1 MNKKSFFQCV
11 ILLISF
17 LVLTLAV
24 ESQSDMVSYLD
35 NITSAFFQSIRNPD
49 LTNLMTII
57 STVVSPL
64 TTSLIALVILGYQY
78 FLNQRIAV
86 WLFMLFFGTNALALL
101 LKDIIARHR
110 PMNQL
115 VFDSGYSFPSGHTIS
130 TFFINDSCF
139 SGCKTEIEKSIVT
152 SSFRNIC
159 ISNPCISYFFKTL
172 FRKSFFNGYFR
183 VVVTRSIV
191 ILWFVCYCI
200 FERVTIKIVVIN
212 DKY

>member
-11 ILLISF
+11 ILLVSF

-24 ESQSDMVSYLD
+24 KSQSDMISYLD
-35 NITSAFFQSIRNPD
+35 NITSAFFQSIRNPA

-130 TFFINDSCF
+130 AFLLMIL
-139 SGCKTEIEKSIVT
+139 VLVVA
-152 SSFRNIC
+152 RQR
-159 ISNPCISYFFKTL
+159 L
-172 FRKSFFNGYFR
+172 RR
-183 VVVTRSIV
+183 VLSQVVFVIFALV
-191 ILWFVCYCI
+191 ILASVI
-200 FERVTIKIVVIN
+200 FSRLYLENHFLTDILGSLLLGASSYYGLSAIVSL
-212 DKY
+212 KELQ

>member
-11 ILLISF
+11 ILLVSF
-17 LVLTLAV
+17 LVLTLV
-24 ESQSDMVSYLD
+24 VKSQSDMISYLD

-130 TFFINDSCF
+130 TFLLMIL
-139 SGCKTEIEKSIVT
+139 VLVVA
-152 SSFRNIC
+152 RQR
-159 ISNPCISYFFKTL
+159 L
-172 FRKSFFNGYFR
+172 RR
-183 VVVTRSIV
+183 VLSQVVFVIFALV
-191 ILWFVCYCI
+191 ILASVI
-200 FERVTIKIVVIN
+200 FSRLYLENHFLTDILGSLLLGASSYYGLSAIVSL
-212 DKY
+212 KELQ

>member
-1 MNKKSFFQCV
+1 MNKKPFFQCV
-11 ILLISF
+11 ILFVSF

-24 ESQSDMVSYLD
+24 KSQSDMISYLD

-78 FLNQRIAV
+78 FLNERIAV

-130 TFFINDSCF
+130 TFLLMIL
-139 SGCKTEIEKSIVT
+139 VLVVA
-152 SSFRNIC
+152 RQR
-159 ISNPCISYFFKTL
+159 L
-172 FRKSFFNGYFR
+172 RR
-183 VVVTRSIV
+183 VLSQVVFVIFALV
-191 ILWFVCYCI
+191 ILASVIFSRLYLENHFLTDILGSLLLGATSYCGLSA
-200 FERVTIKIVVIN
+200 IVSL
-212 DKY
+212 K

>member
-11 ILLISF
+11 ILLVSF

-24 ESQSDMVSYLD
+24 KSQSDMISYLD

-130 TFFINDSCF
+130 TFLLMIL
-139 SGCKTEIEKSIVT
+139 VLVVA
-152 SSFRNIC
+152 RQR
-159 ISNPCISYFFKTL
+159 L
-172 FRKSFFNGYFR
+172 RR
-183 VVVTRSIV
+183 VLSQVVFVIFALV
-191 ILWFVCYCI
+191 ILALVI
-200 FERVTIKIVVIN
+200 FSRLYLENHFLTDILGSLLLGASSYYGLSAIVSL
-212 DKY
+212 KELQ

>member
-11 ILLISF
+11 ILLVSF

-24 ESQSDMVSYLD
+24 KSQSDMISYLD
-35 NITSAFFQSIRNPD
+35 NITSAFFQSIRNSD

-115 VFDSGYSFPSGHTIS
+115 IFDSGYSFPSGHTIS
-130 TFFINDSCF
+130 TFLLMILVLVVARQRLRRVLSQVVFVIFALVASVIF
-139 SGCKTEIEKSIVT
+139 SRLYLENHFLTDILGSLLLGASSYCGLSAIV
-152 SSFRNIC
+152 SL
-159 ISNPCISYFFKTL
+159 KEL
-172 FRKSFFNGYFR
+172 Q
-183 VVVTRSIV
+183 
-191 ILWFVCYCI
+191 
-200 FERVTIKIVVIN
+200 
-212 DKY
+212 

>member
-11 ILLISF
+11 ILLVSF

-24 ESQSDMVSYLD
+24 KSQSDMISYLD

-57 STVVSPL
+57 LTVVSPL

-130 TFFINDSCF
+130 TFLLMIL
-139 SGCKTEIEKSIVT
+139 VLVVA
-152 SSFRNIC
+152 RQR
-159 ISNPCISYFFKTL
+159 L
-172 FRKSFFNGYFR
+172 RR
-183 VVVTRSIV
+183 VLSQVVFVIFALV
-191 ILWFVCYCI
+191 ILASVI
-200 FERVTIKIVVIN
+200 FSRLYLENHFLTDILGSLLLGASSYYGLSAIVSL
-212 DKY
+212 KELQ

>member
-11 ILLISF
+11 ILLVSF

-24 ESQSDMVSYLD
+24 KSQSDMISYLD

-130 TFFINDSCF
+130 AFLLMIL
-139 SGCKTEIEKSIVT
+139 VLVVA
-152 SSFRNIC
+152 RQR
-159 ISNPCISYFFKTL
+159 L
-172 FRKSFFNGYFR
+172 RR
-183 VVVTRSIV
+183 VLSQVVFVIFALV
-191 ILWFVCYCI
+191 ILASVI
-200 FERVTIKIVVIN
+200 FSRLYLENHFLTDILGSLLLGASSYYGLSAIV
-212 DKY
+212 

>member
-1 MNKKSFFQCV
+1 MNKKPFFQCV
-11 ILLISF
+11 ILFVSF

-24 ESQSDMVSYLD
+24 KSQSDMISYLD

-78 FLNQRIAV
+78 FLNERIAV

-130 TFFINDSCF
+130 TFLLMIL
-139 SGCKTEIEKSIVT
+139 VLVVA
-152 SSFRNIC
+152 RQR
-159 ISNPCISYFFKTL
+159 L
-172 FRKSFFNGYFR
+172 RR
-183 VVVTRSIV
+183 VLSQVVFVIFALV
-191 ILWFVCYCI
+191 ILASVIFSRLYLENHFLTDILGSLLLGATSYVVCLLLYL
-200 FERVTIKIVVIN
+200 
-212 DKY
+212 

>member
-1 MNKKSFFQCV
+1 MNKKPFFQCV
-11 ILLISF
+11 ILFVSF

-24 ESQSDMVSYLD
+24 KSQSDMISYLD

-78 FLNQRIAV
+78 FLNERIAV

-130 TFFINDSCF
+130 TFLLMIL
-139 SGCKTEIEKSIVT
+139 VLVVA
-152 SSFRNIC
+152 RQR
-159 ISNPCISYFFKTL
+159 L
-172 FRKSFFNGYFR
+172 RR
-183 VVVTRSIV
+183 VLSQVVFVIFALV
-191 ILWFVCYCI
+191 ILASVIFSRLYLENHFLTDILGSLLLGETSYCGLSA
-200 FERVTIKIVVIN
+200 IVSL
-212 DKY
+212 KELQ

>member
-11 ILLISF
+11 ILLVSF

-24 ESQSDMVSYLD
+24 KSQSDMISYLD

-49 LTNLMTII
+49 LTNLMAII

-130 TFFINDSCF
+130 TFLLMIL
-139 SGCKTEIEKSIVT
+139 VLVVA
-152 SSFRNIC
+152 RQR
-159 ISNPCISYFFKTL
+159 L
-172 FRKSFFNGYFR
+172 RR
-183 VVVTRSIV
+183 VLSQVVFVIFALV
-191 ILWFVCYCI
+191 ILASVI
-200 FERVTIKIVVIN
+200 FSRLYLENHFLTDILGSLLLGASSYYGLSAIVSL
-212 DKY
+212 KELQ

>member
-11 ILLISF
+11 ILLVSF

-24 ESQSDMVSYLD
+24 KSQSDMISYLD

-130 TFFINDSCF
+130 TFLLMIL
-139 SGCKTEIEKSIVT
+139 VLVVA
-152 SSFRNIC
+152 RQR
-159 ISNPCISYFFKTL
+159 L
-172 FRKSFFNGYFR
+172 RR
-183 VVVTRSIV
+183 VLSQVVFVIFALV
-191 ILWFVCYCI
+191 ILASVI
-200 FERVTIKIVVIN
+200 FSRLYLENHFLTDILGSLLLGASSYYGLSAIVSL
-212 DKY
+212 K

>member
-11 ILLISF
+11 ILLVSF

-24 ESQSDMVSYLD
+24 KSQSDMISYLD

-130 TFFINDSCF
+130 TFLLMILVLVVARQRLRRVLSQVVFVIFALVFLASVIF
-139 SGCKTEIEKSIVT
+139 SRLYLENHFLTDILGSLLLGASSYYGLSAIV
-152 SSFRNIC
+152 SL
-159 ISNPCISYFFKTL
+159 KEL
-172 FRKSFFNGYFR
+172 Q
-183 VVVTRSIV
+183 
-191 ILWFVCYCI
+191 
-200 FERVTIKIVVIN
+200 
-212 DKY
+212 

>member
-11 ILLISF
+11 ILLVSF

-24 ESQSDMVSYLD
+24 KSQSDMISYLD

-115 VFDSGYSFPSGHTIS
+115 VFNSGYSFPSGHTIS
-130 TFFINDSCF
+130 TFLLMIL
-139 SGCKTEIEKSIVT
+139 VLVVA
-152 SSFRNIC
+152 RQR
-159 ISNPCISYFFKTL
+159 L
-172 FRKSFFNGYFR
+172 RR
-183 VVVTRSIV
+183 VLSQVVFVIFALV
-191 ILWFVCYCI
+191 ILASVI
-200 FERVTIKIVVIN
+200 FSRLYLENHFLTDILGSLLLGASSYYGLSAIVSL
-212 DKY
+212 KELQ

>member
-11 ILLISF
+11 ILLVSF

-24 ESQSDMVSYLD
+24 KSQSDMISYLD

-115 VFDSGYSFPSGHTIS
+115 VFDSGYSFPSGHTLS
-130 TFFINDSCF
+130 TFLLMIL
-139 SGCKTEIEKSIVT
+139 VLVVA
-152 SSFRNIC
+152 RQR
-159 ISNPCISYFFKTL
+159 L
-172 FRKSFFNGYFR
+172 RR
-183 VVVTRSIV
+183 VLSQVVFVIFALV
-191 ILWFVCYCI
+191 ILASVI
-200 FERVTIKIVVIN
+200 FSRLYLENHFLTDILGSLLLGASSYYGLSAIVSL
-212 DKY
+212 KELQ

>member
-11 ILLISF
+11 ILLVSF

-24 ESQSDMVSYLD
+24 KSQSDMISYLD

-130 TFFINDSCF
+130 TFLLMIL
-139 SGCKTEIEKSIVT
+139 V
-152 SSFRNIC
+152 
-159 ISNPCISYFFKTL
+159 L
-172 FRKSFFNGYFR
+172 
-183 VVVTRSIV
+183 VVVRQRLRRVLSQVVFVIFALV
-191 ILWFVCYCI
+191 ILASVI
-200 FERVTIKIVVIN
+200 FSRLYLENHFLTDILGSLLLGASSYYGLSAIVSL
-212 DKY
+212 KELQ

>member
-11 ILLISF
+11 ILLVSF

-24 ESQSDMVSYLD
+24 KSQSDMISYLD

-130 TFFINDSCF
+130 TFLLMIL
-139 SGCKTEIEKSIVT
+139 VLVVA
-152 SSFRNIC
+152 RQR
-159 ISNPCISYFFKTL
+159 L
-172 FRKSFFNGYFR
+172 RR
-183 VVVTRSIV
+183 VLSQVVFVIFALV
-191 ILWFVCYCI
+191 ILALVILASVI
-200 FERVTIKIVVIN
+200 FSRLYLENHFLTDILGSLLLGASSYYGLSAIVSL
-212 DKY
+212 KELQ

>member
-11 ILLISF
+11 ILLVSF

-24 ESQSDMVSYLD
+24 KSQSDMISYLD

-49 LTNLMTII
+49 LTN
-57 STVVSPL
+57 
-64 TTSLIALVILGYQY
+64 LIALVILGYQY

-130 TFFINDSCF
+130 TFLLMIL
-139 SGCKTEIEKSIVT
+139 VLVVA
-152 SSFRNIC
+152 RQR
-159 ISNPCISYFFKTL
+159 L
-172 FRKSFFNGYFR
+172 RR
-183 VVVTRSIV
+183 VLSQVVFVIFALV
-191 ILWFVCYCI
+191 ILASVI
-200 FERVTIKIVVIN
+200 FSRLYLENHFLTDILGSLLLGASSYYGLSAIVSL
-212 DKY
+212 KELQ

>member
-11 ILLISF
+11 ILLVSF

-24 ESQSDMVSYLD
+24 KSQIDMISYLD

-130 TFFINDSCF
+130 TFLLMIL
-139 SGCKTEIEKSIVT
+139 VLVVA
-152 SSFRNIC
+152 RQR
-159 ISNPCISYFFKTL
+159 L
-172 FRKSFFNGYFR
+172 RR
-183 VVVTRSIV
+183 VLSQVVFVIFALV
-191 ILWFVCYCI
+191 ILASVI
-200 FERVTIKIVVIN
+200 FSRLYLENHFLTDILGSLLLGASSYYGLSAIVSL
-212 DKY
+212 KELQ

>member
-11 ILLISF
+11 ILLVSF

-24 ESQSDMVSYLD
+24 KSQSDMISYLD

-49 LTNLMTII
+49 LINLMTII

-130 TFFINDSCF
+130 TFLLMIL
-139 SGCKTEIEKSIVT
+139 VLVVA
-152 SSFRNIC
+152 RQR
-159 ISNPCISYFFKTL
+159 L
-172 FRKSFFNGYFR
+172 RR
-183 VVVTRSIV
+183 VLSQVVFVIFALV
-191 ILWFVCYCI
+191 ILASVI
-200 FERVTIKIVVIN
+200 FSRLYLENHFLTDILGSLLLGASSYYGLSAIVSL
-212 DKY
+212 KELQ

>member
-11 ILLISF
+11 ILLVSF

-24 ESQSDMVSYLD
+24 KSQSDMISYLD

-110 PMNQL
+110 PMNKL

-130 TFFINDSCF
+130 TFLLMIL
-139 SGCKTEIEKSIVT
+139 VLVVA
-152 SSFRNIC
+152 RQR
-159 ISNPCISYFFKTL
+159 L
-172 FRKSFFNGYFR
+172 RR
-183 VVVTRSIV
+183 VLSQVVFVIFALV
-191 ILWFVCYCI
+191 ILASVI
-200 FERVTIKIVVIN
+200 FSRLYLENHFLTDILGSLLLGASSYYGLSAIVSL
-212 DKY
+212 KELQ

>member
-11 ILLISF
+11 ILLVSF

-24 ESQSDMVSYLD
+24 KSQSDMISYLD

-57 STVVSPL
+57 STVVSHL

-130 TFFINDSCF
+130 TFLLMIL
-139 SGCKTEIEKSIVT
+139 VLVVA
-152 SSFRNIC
+152 RQR
-159 ISNPCISYFFKTL
+159 L
-172 FRKSFFNGYFR
+172 RR
-183 VVVTRSIV
+183 VLSQVVFVIFALV
-191 ILWFVCYCI
+191 ILASVI
-200 FERVTIKIVVIN
+200 FSRLYLENHFLTDILGSLLLGASSYYGLSAIVSL
-212 DKY
+212 KELQ

>member
-11 ILLISF
+11 ILLVSF

-24 ESQSDMVSYLD
+24 KSQSDMISYLD

-130 TFFINDSCF
+130 TFLLMIL
-139 SGCKTEIEKSIVT
+139 VLVVA
-152 SSFRNIC
+152 RQR
-159 ISNPCISYFFKTL
+159 L
-172 FRKSFFNGYFR
+172 RR
-183 VVVTRSIV
+183 VLSQVVFVIFALV
-191 ILWFVCYCI
+191 ILASVI
-200 FERVTIKIVVIN
+200 FSRLYLENHFLTDILGLLLLGASSYYGLSAIVSL
-212 DKY
+212 KELQ

>member
-11 ILLISF
+11 ILLVSF

-24 ESQSDMVSYLD
+24 KSQSDMISYLD

-130 TFFINDSCF
+130 TFLLMIL
-139 SGCKTEIEKSIVT
+139 VLVVA
-152 SSFRNIC
+152 RQR
-159 ISNPCISYFFKTL
+159 L
-172 FRKSFFNGYFR
+172 RR
-183 VVVTRSIV
+183 VLSQVVFVIFALV
-191 ILWFVCYCI
+191 ILASVI
-200 FERVTIKIVVIN
+200 FSRLYLENHLLTDILGSLLLGASSYYGLSAIVSL
-212 DKY
+212 KELQ

>member
-11 ILLISF
+11 ILLVSF

-24 ESQSDMVSYLD
+24 KSQSDMISYLD

-130 TFFINDSCF
+130 TFLLMIL
-139 SGCKTEIEKSIVT
+139 VLVVA
-152 SSFRNIC
+152 RQR
-159 ISNPCISYFFKTL
+159 L
-172 FRKSFFNGYFR
+172 RR
-183 VVVTRSIV
+183 VLSQVVFVIFALV
-191 ILWFVCYCI
+191 ILASVI
-200 FERVTIKIVVIN
+200 FSRLYLENHFLTDILGSLLLGASSYYGLSAIVS
-212 DKY
+212 

>member
-11 ILLISF
+11 ILLVSF

-24 ESQSDMVSYLD
+24 KSQSDMISYLD

-115 VFDSGYSFPSGHTIS
+115 VFDSDYSFPSGHTIS
-130 TFFINDSCF
+130 AFLLMIL
-139 SGCKTEIEKSIVT
+139 VLVVA
-152 SSFRNIC
+152 RQR
-159 ISNPCISYFFKTL
+159 L
-172 FRKSFFNGYFR
+172 RR
-183 VVVTRSIV
+183 VLSQVVFVIFALV
-191 ILWFVCYCI
+191 ILASVI
-200 FERVTIKIVVIN
+200 FSRLYLENHFLTDILGSLLLGASSYYGLSAIVSL
-212 DKY
+212 KELQ

>member
-11 ILLISF
+11 ILLVSF

-24 ESQSDMVSYLD
+24 KSQSDMISYLD

-130 TFFINDSCF
+130 TFLLMIL
-139 SGCKTEIEKSIVT
+139 VLVVA
-152 SSFRNIC
+152 RQR
-159 ISNPCISYFFKTL
+159 L
-172 FRKSFFNGYFR
+172 RR
-183 VVVTRSIV
+183 VLSQVVFVIFALV
-191 ILWFVCYCI
+191 ILASVI
-200 FERVTIKIVVIN
+200 FSRLYLENHFLTDILGSLLLGASS
-212 DKY
+212 YYGLS

>member
-11 ILLISF
+11 ILLVSF

-24 ESQSDMVSYLD
+24 KSQSDMISYLD

-130 TFFINDSCF
+130 TFLLMILVLVVARQRLRRVLSQVVFVIFALVTLASVIF
-139 SGCKTEIEKSIVT
+139 SRLYLENHFLTDILGSLLLGASSYYGLSAIV
-152 SSFRNIC
+152 SL
-159 ISNPCISYFFKTL
+159 KEL
-172 FRKSFFNGYFR
+172 Q
-183 VVVTRSIV
+183 
-191 ILWFVCYCI
+191 
-200 FERVTIKIVVIN
+200 
-212 DKY
+212 

>member
-11 ILLISF
+11 ILLVSF

-24 ESQSDMVSYLD
+24 KSQSDMISYLD

-115 VFDSGYSFPSGHTIS
+115 VFDSGYSFSSGHTIS
-130 TFFINDSCF
+130 AFLLMIL
-139 SGCKTEIEKSIVT
+139 VLVVA
-152 SSFRNIC
+152 RQR
-159 ISNPCISYFFKTL
+159 L
-172 FRKSFFNGYFR
+172 RR
-183 VVVTRSIV
+183 VLSQVVFVIFALV
-191 ILWFVCYCI
+191 ILASVI
-200 FERVTIKIVVIN
+200 FSRLYLENHFLTDILGSLLLGASSYYGLSAIVSL
-212 DKY
+212 KELQ

>member
-11 ILLISF
+11 ILLVSF

-24 ESQSDMVSYLD
+24 KSQSDMISYLD

-130 TFFINDSCF
+130 TFLLMIL
-139 SGCKTEIEKSIVT
+139 VLVVA
-152 SSFRNIC
+152 RQR
-159 ISNPCISYFFKTL
+159 L
-172 FRKSFFNGYFR
+172 RR
-183 VVVTRSIV
+183 VLSQVVFVIFALV
-191 ILWFVCYCI
+191 ILASVI
-200 FERVTIKIVVIN
+200 FSRLYLENHFLTDILGSLLLGASSYYGLSAIVPL
-212 DKY
+212 KELQ

>member
-11 ILLISF
+11 ILLVSF

-24 ESQSDMVSYLD
+24 KSQSDMISYLD

-130 TFFINDSCF
+130 TFLLMIL
-139 SGCKTEIEKSIVT
+139 VLVVA
-152 SSFRNIC
+152 RQR
-159 ISNPCISYFFKTL
+159 L
-172 FRKSFFNGYFR
+172 RR
-183 VVVTRSIV
+183 VLSQVVFVIFALV
-191 ILWFVCYCI
+191 ILASVI
-200 FERVTIKIVVIN
+200 FSRLYLENHFLTDILGSLLLGASSYYSLSAIVSL
-212 DKY
+212 KELQ

>member
-11 ILLISF
+11 ILLVSF

-24 ESQSDMVSYLD
+24 KSQSDMISSLD

-130 TFFINDSCF
+130 TFLLMIL
-139 SGCKTEIEKSIVT
+139 VLVVA
-152 SSFRNIC
+152 RQR
-159 ISNPCISYFFKTL
+159 L
-172 FRKSFFNGYFR
+172 RR
-183 VVVTRSIV
+183 VLSQVVFVIFALV
-191 ILWFVCYCI
+191 ILASVI
-200 FERVTIKIVVIN
+200 FSRLYLENHFLTDILGSLLLGASSYYGLSAIVSL
-212 DKY
+212 KELQ

>member
-11 ILLISF
+11 ILLVSF

-24 ESQSDMVSYLD
+24 KSQSDMISYLD

-130 TFFINDSCF
+130 TFLLMIL
-139 SGCKTEIEKSIVT
+139 VLVVA
-152 SSFRNIC
+152 RQR
-159 ISNPCISYFFKTL
+159 L
-172 FRKSFFNGYFR
+172 RR
-183 VVVTRSIV
+183 VLSQVVFVIFALV
-191 ILWFVCYCI
+191 ILASVI
-200 FERVTIKIVVIN
+200 FSRLYLENHFLTDILGSLLLGASSHYGLSAIVSL
-212 DKY
+212 KELQ

>member
-11 ILLISF
+11 ILLVSF

-24 ESQSDMVSYLD
+24 KSQSDMISYLD
-35 NITSAFFQSIRNPD
+35 NITSAFFQSIRNSD

-115 VFDSGYSFPSGHTIS
+115 IFDSGYSFPSGHTIS
-130 TFFINDSCF
+130 TFLLMILVLVVARQRLRRVLSQVVFVIFALVILASVIF
-139 SGCKTEIEKSIVT
+139 SRLYLENHFLTDILGSLLLGT
-152 SSFRNIC
+152 SSYC
-159 ISNPCISYFFKTL
+159 GLSA
-172 FRKSFFNGYFR
+172 
-183 VVVTRSIV
+183 IV
-191 ILWFVCYCI
+191 SLK
-200 FERVTIKIVVIN
+200 ELQ
-212 DKY
+212 

>member
-11 ILLISF
+11 ILLVSF

-24 ESQSDMVSYLD
+24 KSQSDMISYLD

-49 LTNLMTII
+49 LTNLMTI
-57 STVVSPL
+57 VSPL

-130 TFFINDSCF
+130 TFLLMIL
-139 SGCKTEIEKSIVT
+139 VLVVA
-152 SSFRNIC
+152 RQR
-159 ISNPCISYFFKTL
+159 L
-172 FRKSFFNGYFR
+172 RR
-183 VVVTRSIV
+183 VLSQVVFVIFALV
-191 ILWFVCYCI
+191 ILASVI
-200 FERVTIKIVVIN
+200 FSRLYLENHFLTDILGSLLLGASSYYGLSAIVSL
-212 DKY
+212 KELQ

>member
-11 ILLISF
+11 ILLVSF

-24 ESQSDMVSYLD
+24 KSQSDMISYLD

-115 VFDSGYSFPSGHTIS
+115 VFDSGYSFPSGHMIS
-130 TFFINDSCF
+130 TFLLMIL
-139 SGCKTEIEKSIVT
+139 VLVVA
-152 SSFRNIC
+152 RQR
-159 ISNPCISYFFKTL
+159 L
-172 FRKSFFNGYFR
+172 RR
-183 VVVTRSIV
+183 VLSQVVFVIFALV
-191 ILWFVCYCI
+191 ILASVI
-200 FERVTIKIVVIN
+200 FSRLYLENHFLTDILGSLLLGASSYYGLSAIVSL
-212 DKY
+212 KELQ

>member
-11 ILLISF
+11 ILLVSF
-17 LVLTLAV
+17 LVLILAV
-24 ESQSDMVSYLD
+24 KSQSDMISYLD

-130 TFFINDSCF
+130 TFLLMIL
-139 SGCKTEIEKSIVT
+139 VLVVA
-152 SSFRNIC
+152 RQR
-159 ISNPCISYFFKTL
+159 L
-172 FRKSFFNGYFR
+172 RR
-183 VVVTRSIV
+183 VLSQVVFVIFALV
-191 ILWFVCYCI
+191 ILASVI
-200 FERVTIKIVVIN
+200 FSRLYLENHFLTDILGSLLLGASSYYGLSAIVSL
-212 DKY
+212 KELQ

>member
-11 ILLISF
+11 ILLVSF

-24 ESQSDMVSYLD
+24 KSQSDMISYLD

-130 TFFINDSCF
+130 TFLLMIL
-139 SGCKTEIEKSIVT
+139 VLVVA
-152 SSFRNIC
+152 RQR
-159 ISNPCISYFFKTL
+159 L
-172 FRKSFFNGYFR
+172 RR
-183 VVVTRSIV
+183 VLSQVVFVIFALV
-191 ILWFVCYCI
+191 ILASVI
-200 FERVTIKIVVIN
+200 FSRLYLENHFLTDILGSLLLGSSSYYGLSAIVSL
-212 DKY
+212 KELQ

>member
-11 ILLISF
+11 ILLVSF

-24 ESQSDMVSYLD
+24 KSQSDMISYLD

-64 TTSLIALVILGYQY
+64 TMSLIALVILGYQY

-130 TFFINDSCF
+130 TFLLMIL
-139 SGCKTEIEKSIVT
+139 VLVVA
-152 SSFRNIC
+152 RQR
-159 ISNPCISYFFKTL
+159 L
-172 FRKSFFNGYFR
+172 RR
-183 VVVTRSIV
+183 VLSQVVFVIFALV
-191 ILWFVCYCI
+191 ILASVI
-200 FERVTIKIVVIN
+200 FSRLYLENHFLTDILGSLLLGASSYYGLSAIVSL
-212 DKY
+212 KELQ

>member
-11 ILLISF
+11 ILLVSF

-24 ESQSDMVSYLD
+24 KSQSDMISYLD

-57 STVVSPL
+57 STVISPL

-130 TFFINDSCF
+130 TFLLMIL
-139 SGCKTEIEKSIVT
+139 VLVVA
-152 SSFRNIC
+152 RQR
-159 ISNPCISYFFKTL
+159 L
-172 FRKSFFNGYFR
+172 RR
-183 VVVTRSIV
+183 VLSQVVFVIFALV
-191 ILWFVCYCI
+191 ILASVI
-200 FERVTIKIVVIN
+200 FSRLYLENHFLTDILGSLLLGASSYYGLSAIVSL
-212 DKY
+212 KELQ

>member
-11 ILLISF
+11 ILLVSF

-24 ESQSDMVSYLD
+24 KSQSDMISYLD

-110 PMNQL
+110 HMNQL

-130 TFFINDSCF
+130 TFLLMIL
-139 SGCKTEIEKSIVT
+139 VLVVA
-152 SSFRNIC
+152 RQR
-159 ISNPCISYFFKTL
+159 L
-172 FRKSFFNGYFR
+172 RR
-183 VVVTRSIV
+183 VLSQVVFVIFALV
-191 ILWFVCYCI
+191 ILASVI
-200 FERVTIKIVVIN
+200 FSRLYLENHFLTDILGSLLLGASSYYGLSAIVSL
-212 DKY
+212 KELQ